1 MRYLLKNVKAFSSL
15 LAGEIQLNSNPAS
28 VVATNKDQKIYVLC
42 VILINVAKYCGQTD
56 IRTANTNVVRSTASS
71 TSVDVVRCGHQLIRL
86 TCLSSPV
93 LQHNS
98 PAPAPARFLFIRQLL
113 HLVSLAILCFS
124 IKF

>member
-15 LAGEIQLNSNPAS
+15 LAGEIKLNSNPAS

-42 VILINVAKYCGQTD
+42 VILINVAKYSGQTD

-71 TSVDVVRCGHQLIRL
+71 WSVDVVRCGHQLIRL

-93 LQHNS
+93 LQHNITLRLRLRHDS
-98 PAPAPARFLFIRQLL
+98 SLL
-113 HLVSLAILCFS
+113 DNSYTLLVSPYCVFP
-124 IKF
+124 